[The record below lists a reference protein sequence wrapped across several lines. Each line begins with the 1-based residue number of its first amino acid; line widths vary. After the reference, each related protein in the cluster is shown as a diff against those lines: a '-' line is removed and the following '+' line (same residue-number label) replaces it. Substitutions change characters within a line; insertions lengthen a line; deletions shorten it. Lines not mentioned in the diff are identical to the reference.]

1 MRTCAVGATGRIDP
15 AAPWLALSL
24 AVGLTWAIPF
34 GPQPLAA
41 SAHERGKALYERN
54 CAVCHG
60 VDGRADTPVGRL
72 LKPHPRDFAD
82 PVEMAHL
89 DFDRLYQSIKDGRP
103 GTAMAAWKDE
113 LSETEVGDVIDYIQ
127 ELSSAAKAAPM
138 SAEALSLESGRR
150 TFVRECAT
158 CHGRGGQADTEV
170 AKVLDPPPS
179 QFADP
184 VAMARLDDARVYLA
198 IYRGRP
204 GTAMGGWGELLA
216 PAEIIDVMRYLRTLV
231 RPLPEGTT
239 PAQLDMLVGQQIY
252 RQQCVACHGE
262 NGDART
268 PLGQQLVPRP
278 RDFTNT
284 REMAALSDDQLV
296 HAIRRGVSGTA
307 MAPWEGVLNREDV
320 RRVALYIRR
329 SFGHR

>member
-1 MRTCAVGATGRIDP
+1 MRTCAVGAMGRIEP
-15 AAPWLALSL
+15 VALWLA
-24 AVGLTWAIPF
+24 ACLTCAIPLGSQAF
-34 GPQPLAA
+34 AA
-41 SAHERGKALYERN
+41 SAHDRGKALYERN

-72 LKPHPRDFAD
+72 LKPRPRDFAD
-82 PVEMAHL
+82 PAEMAPL
-89 DFDRLYQSIKDGRP
+89 NFDRIYQSIKDGRP

-113 LSETEVGDVIDYIQ
+113 LTETEIGDVIDYIQ
-127 ELSSAAKAAPM
+127 ELPSAAKAAPM
-138 SAEALSLESGRR
+138 SAEALSVEVGRR
-150 TFVRECAT
+150 TFERECAT
-158 CHGRGGQADTEV
+158 CHGKQGRADTAV

-184 VAMARLDDARVYLA
+184 VAMARLDDARAYLA

-204 GTAMGGWGELLA
+204 GTAMGGWGEMLA

-239 PAQLDMLVGQQIY
+239 TAQLDMLVGQQIY

-262 NGDART
+262 NGDGRT

-278 RDFTNT
+278 RDFTDSQQ
-284 REMAALSDDQLV
+284 MAALSDDQLM

-329 SFGHR
+329 TFRHR